1 MKKLVDGK
9 WVSTIESEL
18 VEGDIYKIPV
28 GGGGWQQQVY
38 TEPEKVVSL
47 TIKGDKANSVM
58 QLGETLNFTATFS
71 DLTINASIPVSIVN
85 REGVHVINAFVVIKD
100 GIGTGTFTPDV
111 AIDYYVTD
119 EAINFHSASLGV
131 KLALTEPFYIRVVK
145 A

>member
-1 MKKLVDGK
+1 MSLINIGTKDNQI
-9 WVSTIESEL
+9 W
-18 VEGDIYKIPV
+18 IPEQPV
-28 GGGGWQQQVY
+28 IQ
-38 TEPEKVVSL
+38 EPTTL
-47 TIKGDKANSVM
+47 TIKADKENNVM

-100 GIGTGTFTPDV
+100 GIGTGTFTPDT